1 MTTPTLEIA
10 YHDLATELKTIS
22 APESNYEFSQR
33 KSHQTDIGA
42 FEEKSIAVGEV
53 RVHEIKTNFTRDC
66 KISVSDEGLSH
77 AIHLCLP
84 IAGSVGATFD
94 DAQISAVLKPRNHH
108 YMFVQGEEYELDFEK
123 QVRLAHIEIGLDYFN
138 SLLCPSERW
147 SAELQEKI
155 FRQQVVYSGR
165 MTCSATNEIINSI
178 LNCPLS
184 GKLRKLFLD
193 AKVSELVALQLIH
206 YRGLAET
213 QPSTALKKSD
223 IEVMESVKSFLT
235 ENFNDEHSL
244 QSIASHFAINEF
256 KLKKNFKL
264 RFGQTIFDFLFDRRM
279 EYAYRLLAD
288 GGKFVNEVSR
298 AIGYK
303 NPNHFTTAFAKK
315 FGVRP
320 SSLKK

>member
-10 YHDLATELKTIS
+10 YHDLTTELKTIL
-22 APESNYEFSQR
+22 APESNYEFSKR
-33 KSHQTDIGA
+33 KSHQTDIGV
-42 FEEKSIAVGEV
+42 FQESSIAVGAV
-53 RVHEIKTNFTRDC
+53 RVHEIKTNFKRDC
-66 KISVSDEGLSH
+66 KISVTDEGLSQ

-84 IAGSVGATFD
+84 IEGSVGATFD

-108 YMFVQGEEYELDFEK
+108 YMFVQGDEYELEFEK
-123 QVRLAHIEIGLDYFN
+123 DVRLAHVEIGLEYFN

-155 FRQQVVYSGR
+155 FKQEVVYSGG
-165 MTCSATNEIINSI
+165 MTCRTTNDIVDSI

-206 YRGLAET
+206 YSGLADD
-213 QPSTALKKSD
+213 QPTPALKKS
-223 IEVMESVKSFLT
+223 EVQLMEDVKSFLS
-235 ENFNDEHSL
+235 ENFNDDHSL

-264 RFGQTIFDFLFDRRM
+264 RFGQTIFDFLFDRKM
-279 EYAYRLLAD
+279 DHAYYLLRD

-298 AIGYK
+298 EVGYK
-303 NPNHFTTAFAKK
+303 NPNHFTTAFTKK
-315 FGVRP
+315 FGVKP
-320 SSLKK
+320 SSVKK